1 MVLIWREG
9 YCFNQEEWIQSFGRV
24 KKFMPFDC
32 LPSSLI
38 TFTFQCS
45 FLYLCL
51 HVFASVLDKD
61 SSELKVLAKIN
72 SKVEQA
78 FDCSKDKS
86 SSSYIAIAQQEKNI
100 SQYIGCTVHVDRNHH
115 HQIN

>member
-1 MVLIWREG
+1 MFESKSDSVIWREG

-86 SSSYIAIAQQEKNI
+86 SSSQILFQILPQKRVNGNCFLGQQ
-100 SQYIGCTVHVDRNHH
+100 
-115 HQIN
+115 